1 MATPASTTALRL
13 PGNLDFGAGGVAVDF
28 LTGAFVK
35 SAIPTSDGTGL
46 VIVLQNAA
54 GAEATATWTP
64 PSGGTGTGL
73 TAEQARDTIA
83 DILTEGDGVTI
94 AYVDDGD
101 NAGTITISAT
111 LALSDTAPRSVST
124 GVNAAG
130 TATDA
135 ARRDHHHQVPA
146 ATTTQAGISEH
157 ATAAE
162 TRTGTSTTRTVTP
175 SALTAGLDNRAS
187 DDAPVAPA
195 STAAAGS
202 STDFS
207 RSDHRHVEGGDG
219 TVLNGNGAPAG
230 NSGKDGDTYRD
241 DETGDWYKKSAGV
254 WSSALYTPPLLSD
267 ADPLASGTASAGAS
281 ALTSRSDHVHPAGT
295 GEGADLSDDLP
306 VNIGPQS
313 QQGTGDEASRDDH
326 THYLPHDATLGFS
339 DGALGVSIHDVVEHL
354 SQRIQYYTNENNYS
368 TEGSGAGQVYDT
380 SRYPKNLQWVK
391 AFIRVPLGVDDALYR
406 AGAYRVDSD
415 NEILEVLGQ
424 SETSGIITVT
434 GTYRFDFLA
443 EDTSALGIPLEGG
456 ERVMVLIRRI
466 GAGDTADTGL
476 RHGSEDDDSPNASY
490 PDAAVDFV
498 LANHVIV
505 QHENPGIGQTTHSH
519 GGGIRGNLQL
529 GYIVIID
536 HGSLVGDPGNINV
549 SHISSGAAT
558 DGQVATADG
567 AGGTAWEDA
576 AAGGGAGTD
585 PETLFDNHPTLVQI
599 GTLSA
604 NLASTPTS
612 LTLAALPTET
622 VNTADFLLINSE
634 VIDLSIV
641 NGLTLSGIRGQ
652 RGTDAA
658 VHLGGTPVYLLTT
671 ANGGLGRTLTTRSW
685 VYGGSNQNAFDL
697 GKALT
702 EAADDGKECIIEV
715 EYDSN
720 DARRYGSITIGAQTL
735 RELRSLARI
744 STSTT
749 HETFPLVMQ
758 RVDQTNLTTNAPMF
772 LHFGRKRFDA
782 TDATNFSV
790 TSGNDGLRLAVSA
803 GGSAALM
810 YRFYMRV
817 SLVAPGGGASGQE
830 SPESGSGFGGE
841 LIILY
846 QRVANESRPAD
857 PPAAY
862 SAGAYVTDFG
872 DWVDDI
878 GDLTGTG
885 FDWVATG
892 GTAEDADGAIV
903 NRTWA
908 LQAYIAVQYA
918 EVIQDNDTY
927 TDAAETGS
935 RFVRHRLT
943 DGSWGPWV
951 PLSVTDWV
959 PVVSDH
965 NGYVIED
972 TTVSTGT
979 INFDATYF
987 TEMRVTVYTFGAF
1000 DAGVPINLGVRGSAI
1015 ATRWGSYWT
1024 GLDTSNATLGF
1035 GSYKLRLD
1043 DKQGLDIVQLS
1054 DNARGD
1060 LQSDQQ
1066 NNDGDEPNPRA
1077 SCRMDVVGRTINGVL
1092 QRNIIGHITWR
1103 DHPSYTNRT
1112 RITVEMR

>member
-1 MATPASTTALRL
+1 M
-13 PGNLDFGAGGVAVDF
+13 
-28 LTGAFVK
+28 
-35 SAIPTSDGTGL
+35 
-46 VIVLQNAA
+46 
-54 GAEATATWTP
+54 
-64 PSGGTGTGL
+64 
-73 TAEQARDTIA
+73 
-83 DILTEGDGVTI
+83 
-94 AYVDDGD
+94 
-101 NAGTITISAT
+101 
-111 LALSDTAPRSVST
+111 
-124 GVNAAG
+124 
-130 TATDA
+130 
-135 ARRDHHHQVPA
+135 
-146 ATTTQAGISEH
+146 
-157 ATAAE
+157 
-162 TRTGTSTTRTVTP
+162 
-175 SALTAGLDNRAS
+175 
-187 DDAPVAPA
+187 
-195 STAAAGS
+195 
-202 STDFS
+202 
-207 RSDHRHVEGGDG
+207 
-219 TVLNGNGAPAG
+219 
-230 NSGKDGDTYRD
+230 
-241 DETGDWYKKSAGV
+241 
-254 WSSALYTPPLLSD
+254 
-267 ADPLASGTASAGAS
+267 
-281 ALTSRSDHVHPAGT
+281 
-295 GEGADLSDDLP
+295 
-306 VNIGPQS
+306 
-313 QQGTGDEASRDDH
+313 
-326 THYLPHDATLGFS
+326 
-339 DGALGVSIHDVVEHL
+339 GVSIHDVVEHL
-354 SQRIQYYTNENNYS
+354 SQRIQYYTNENNYD
-368 TEGSGAGQVYDT
+368 TDGSGAGQVYNS

-406 AGAYRVDSD
+406 AGVYRVASD

-424 SETSGIITVT
+424 SETTGIITVT

-456 ERVMVLIRRI
+456 ERIMVLIRRV
-466 GAGDTADTGL
+466 GAGNTAETGL

-505 QHENPGIGQTTHSH
+505 QHENPTVGQTTHSH

-536 HGSLVGDPGNINV
+536 HGSLVGDERNV
-549 SHISSGAAT
+549 NAAHIDSGAALDT
-558 DGQVATADG
+558 EFLGNDG
-567 AGGTAWEDA
+567 AGNALWKVPPSGG
-576 AAGGGAGTD
+576 AGGGSD

-604 NLASTPTS
+604 NLTSTPTS

-622 VNTADFLLINSE
+622 VNTTDFLLINSE
-634 VIDLSIV
+634 VIDLSVV
-641 NGLTLSGIRGQ
+641 NGLTLSGTRGQ

-658 VHLGGTPVYLLTT
+658 VHLAGTPVYLLTT

-702 EAADDGKECIIEV
+702 EAADDGKECLIEV
-715 EYDSN
+715 EFDAN
-720 DARRYGSITIGAQTL
+720 DARRYGAITIGAQTL
-735 RELRSLARI
+735 REIRSLARI

-749 HETFPLVMQ
+749 HETFPLLMQ
-758 RVDQTNLTTNAPMF
+758 RVDQTSLTANAPMMLF
-772 LHFGRKRFDA
+772 FGRKRFDS
-782 TDATNFSV
+782 TDATNYGV
-790 TSGNDGLRLAVSA
+790 TDGNDGLRLAVA
-803 GGSAALM
+803 MGGSAALM

-817 SLVAPGGGASGQE
+817 SLVASGGAASGQE
-830 SPESGSGFGGE
+830 SPGASGFGGE

-846 QRVANESRPAD
+846 QRVANDSRPGD

-862 SAGAYVTDFG
+862 SSGVYVTDFG

-878 GDLTGTG
+878 ADLTGTG
-885 FDWVATG
+885 FDWVAVG
-892 GTAEDADGAIV
+892 GTATDEDGAIV

-908 LQAYIAVQYA
+908 LSAYIAVQYA
-918 EVIQDNDTY
+918 EVVQDNSTY
-927 TDAAETGS
+927 TTTASTGS

-943 DGSWGPWV
+943 DGTWGPWV
-951 PLSVTDWV
+951 PLSLTDWV

-987 TEMRVTVYTFGAF
+987 TEMRVTVYTFGDFVAS
-1000 DAGVPINLGVRGSAI
+1000 VPVNLGVRGSAI

-1024 GLDTSNATLGF
+1024 GLDTSNATHGF

-1054 DNARGD
+1054 DNARAD

-1066 NNDGDEPNPRA
+1066 NTDADEPNPRA

-1103 DHPSYTNRT
+1103 DHPSYSNRT